1 MLICE
6 DILLLLTR
14 DDGRT
19 EAWVTYRPYALAAG
33 LLADLALADCI
44 EFEADKKNPKV
55 TLAGELAGAGGTPG
69 AGGAGASTGAGAPTG
84 APVGRPGGPDGIG
97 EAPAVPD
104 GPGAIMDFGLRA
116 LADRNKP
123 PRVQTLV
130 TAGWFNPQEVV
141 SRSLVAQGVVGLEE
155 KKLLGLKPERYPVL
169 DPEPENRTRARLADA
184 LAGRGPVAPADAMI
198 LGILQGIDAVK
209 HVLSD
214 EVRQAGLKDREAKKR
229 IESLA
234 DELPEDAQQGSRA
247 VKGVIDSM
255 NAAILGA
262 VVASTAAGTAAAG
275 N

>member
-19 EAWVTYRPYALAAG
+19 EAWVTYRSCALAAG

-44 EFEADKKNPKV
+44 EFETDKKNPKV
-55 TLAGELAGAGGTPG
+55 TLAG
-69 AGGAGASTGAGAPTG
+69 
-84 APVGRPGGPDGIG
+84 GPDGMG

-123 PRVQTLV
+123 PRVQTVV

-141 SRSLVAQGVVGLEE
+141 SRSLMAQGVVGLEE
-155 KKLLGLKPERYPVL
+155 KKLLGLKPERYPVI
-169 DPEPENRTRARLADA
+169 DPEPEAGTRARLTDA
-184 LAGRGPVAPADAMI
+184 LAGRGPVVPADAMI
-198 LGILQGIDAVK
+198 LGIIQGIGAVK

-214 EVRQAGLKDREAKKR
+214 ELEQAGLKEREAKKR

-234 DELPEDAQQGSRA
+234 DELPDDARQGGRA

-255 NAAILGA
+255 NAAIMGA
-262 VVASTAAGTAAAG
+262 IVATTAAGTAAAG
-275 N
+275 S